1 MYNYQYLPMLH
12 IIDNINDPLT
22 RLIQDDPVRPE
33 ISLSARIHQWAEI
46 FVLEEND
53 QPAAVTCVRYMDSVP
68 ACVED
73 LSQVTNPSVAV
84 FYTIWSY
91 QPGAARRLIMAAQAW
106 QRANRPEIHRWVT
119 LSPKT
124 EMARVF
130 HHRNG
135 AVTLRENTDTINYE
149 YCSGTTLSAV

>member
-1 MYNYQYLPMLH
+1 MLH
-12 IIDNINDPLT
+12 IITTLNDPMT
-22 RLIQDDPVRPE
+22 RLVQDDPVRPE
-33 ISLSARIHQWAEI
+33 IPLAARVHEWAEI

-53 QPAAVTCVRYMDSVP
+53 KPAAVTCVRYMDSVP
-68 ACVED
+68 ASVED
-73 LSQVTNPSVAV
+73 LSQVTSPSVAV

-91 QPGAARRLIMAAQAW
+91 QAGAGRRLIQQAQAW
-106 QRANRPEIHRWVT
+106 QQLNKPQITRWVT

-135 AVTLRENTDTINYE
+135 AVTLRENTDTVNYE
-149 YCSGTTLSAV
+149 YCVRETFSAV

>member
-1 MYNYQYLPMLH
+1 MLH
-12 IIDNINDPLT
+12 IITTLNDPLT
-22 RLIQDDPVRPE
+22 RLVQDDPVRPE
-33 ISLSARIHQWAEI
+33 IPLAARVHEWAEI

-68 ACVED
+68 AGVED

-91 QPGAARRLIMAAQAW
+91 QAGAGRRLIQQAQAW
-106 QRANRPEIHRWVT
+106 QQLNKPQITRWVT

-135 AVTLRENTDTINYE
+135 AVTLRENTDTVNYE
-149 YCSGTTLSAV
+149 YCARETVSAV

>member
-1 MYNYQYLPMLH
+1 MLH
-12 IIDNINDPLT
+12 VLTNINDPLT

-33 ISLSARIHQWAEI
+33 IPLAARIHEWAEI
-46 FVLEEND
+46 FVLEENGT
-53 QPAAVTCVRYMDSVP
+53 PAAVTCVRYMDSVP
-68 ACVED
+68 ATVSD
-73 LSQVTNPSVAV
+73 MAQVSSPTVAV

-91 QPGAARRLIMAAQAW
+91 QSGAGRRLIMAAQQW
-106 QRANRPEIHRWVT
+106 QREHRSEINRWVT

-135 AVTLRENTDTINYE
+135 AVTLRENTDTVNYE
-149 YCSGTTLSAV
+149 YCSAQTI

>member
-1 MYNYQYLPMLH
+1 MLH
-12 IIDNINDPLT
+12 IITTLNDPLT
-22 RLIQDDPVRPE
+22 RLVQDDPVRPE
-33 ISLSARIHQWAEI
+33 IPLAARVHEWAEI

-73 LSQVTNPSVAV
+73 LSQVTSPSVAV

-91 QPGAARRLIMAAQAW
+91 QAGAGRRLIQQAQAW
-106 QRANRPEIHRWVT
+106 QQLNKPEITRWVT

-124 EMARVF
+124 DMARVF

-135 AVTLRENTDTINYE
+135 AVTLRENTDTVNYE
-149 YCSGTTLSAV
+149 YCARETLSTV

>member
-1 MYNYQYLPMLH
+1 MLH
-12 IIDNINDPLT
+12 IITTLNDPLT
-22 RLIQDDPVRPE
+22 RLVQDDPVRPE
-33 ISLSARIHQWAEI
+33 IPLAARVHEWAEI
-46 FVLEEND
+46 FVLEENE

-73 LSQVTNPSVAV
+73 LSQVTSPSVAV

-91 QPGAARRLIMAAQAW
+91 QAGAGRRLIQQAQAW
-106 QRANRPEIHRWVT
+106 QQLNKPEITRWVT

-124 EMARVF
+124 DMARVF

-135 AVTLRENTDTINYE
+135 AVTLRENTDTVNYE
-149 YCSGTTLSAV
+149 YCARETLSTV

>member
-1 MYNYQYLPMLH
+1 MLH
-12 IIDNINDPLT
+12 IIDSINDPLT

-33 ISLSARIHQWAEI
+33 IPLAARIHEWAEI
-46 FVLEEND
+46 FVLEENG
-53 QPAAVTCVRYMDSVP
+53 QPAAVTCVRYTDSVP
-68 ACVED
+68 ATVSD
-73 LSQVTNPSVAV
+73 LGSVTEPTVAV

-91 QPGAARRLIMAAQAW
+91 QTGSARRLIMAAQQW
-106 QRANRPEIHRWVT
+106 QREHRPHITRWVT

-135 AVTLRENTDTINYE
+135 AVTLRENTDTVNYE
-149 YCSGTTLSAV
+149 YCSSQTVSAI

>member
-1 MYNYQYLPMLH
+1 MLH
-12 IIDNINDPLT
+12 IITTLNDPLT
-22 RLIQDDPVRPE
+22 RLVQDDPVRPE
-33 ISLSARIHQWAEI
+33 IPLAARVHEWAEI

-73 LSQVTNPSVAV
+73 LSQVTSPSVAV

-91 QPGAARRLIMAAQAW
+91 QAGAGRRLIQQAQAW
-106 QRANRPEIHRWVT
+106 QQLNKPEITRWVT

-124 EMARVF
+124 DMARVF

-135 AVTLRENTDTINYE
+135 AVTLRENTDTVNYE
-149 YCSGTTLSAV
+149 YCARETLSAV

>member
-1 MYNYQYLPMLH
+1 MLH
-12 IIDNINDPLT
+12 ILTQLNDPLT
-22 RLIQDDPVRPE
+22 RLVQDDPVRPE
-33 ISLSARIHQWAEI
+33 IPLRARIHELAEI

-53 QPAAVTCVRYMDSVP
+53 QPAAVTCVRYMDSIP
-68 ACVED
+68 ATVAD
-73 LSQVTNPSVAV
+73 LSETVNPTVAV

-91 QPGAARRLIMAAQAW
+91 QQGAGRRVIQQAQQW
-106 QRANRPEIHRWVT
+106 QQTNRTAITRWVT

-135 AVTLRENTDTINYE
+135 AVTLRENSDTINYE
-149 YCSGTTLSAV
+149 YCSAQTFSAV